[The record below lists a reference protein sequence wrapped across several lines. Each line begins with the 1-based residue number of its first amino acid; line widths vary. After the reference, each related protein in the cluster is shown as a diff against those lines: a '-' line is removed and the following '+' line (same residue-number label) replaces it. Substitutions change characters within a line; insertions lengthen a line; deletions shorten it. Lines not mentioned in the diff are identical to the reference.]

1 MSVFGCTYDILN
13 AFDSIVYSIGV
24 LLVLGVFLVIWWVT
38 LGGHC
43 WCCVFHTVVVVV
55 IICIMVKGFFVGCP

>member
-1 MSVFGCTYDILN
+1 MLLTVL
-13 AFDSIVYSIGV
+13 YSIGV

-55 IICIMVKGFFVGCP
+55 FICIMVKGFFVGFP